1 MKIFKTKTAINFPFG
16 REIKNGILYY
26 TIEKVSIDANN
37 LIPERGYYYFLDE
50 NENPVIVS
58 ETKGTVI
65 LLSNLEALEPVLPT
79 LVSQVHFIQNL
90 HQRIQ
95 EMFFFQIDVDS
106 QNGLSFGTTSVNW
119 EVYTPGV
126 EEEPVL

>member
-1 MKIFKTKTAINFPFG
+1 MKTFKTKTVINFPFG
-16 REIKNGILYY
+16 REIKNSVLYY
-26 TIEKVSIDANN
+26 TVEKVSIDANN

-106 QNGLSFGTTSVNW
+106 QNGLSFGTTSDDW
-119 EVYTPGV
+119 E
-126 EEEPVL
+126 LC